1 MRMTD
6 DMLGIA
12 KISLPVQDFG
22 SCYLLHMSILRRR
35 QFWRVVGRIIVRVIQ
50 VGKPG
55 ALSYCHRVFR
65 SISIGENSMWVDHI
79 SGYYFYQRYKL
90 ST

>member
-12 KISLPVQDFG
+12 KISWPVQDFG
-22 SCYLLHMSILRRR
+22 SCFLLHMSILRRR

-50 VGKPG
+50 VGKLIFAG
-55 ALSYCHRVFR
+55 ALYYCHRVSR
-65 SISIGENSMWVDHI
+65 SISIG
-79 SGYYFYQRYKL
+79 
-90 ST
+90 